1 MKYYRYIGPD
11 TYHAKKGEFVAVPA
25 RGYDDSLAYKQD
37 GNRNYL
43 DNYNLQ
49 EVSEDEVKHLIVS
62 IDFSKPYQYIQ
73 CIKDAYECKA
83 GEVFLPVELDK
94 TSIVF
99 KTNSGFCV
107 HLLNGV
113 LSESFRVISSDV
125 ELAVLPQVL
134 KDWGAD
140 YKEVLRVVTCREY
153 TSVSD
158 FLEDTFY
165 LDLKMFSMWSARLAL
180 FLPERSKTVTGGI
193 SLYQNKTKK
202 DKDIRT
208 PYSKVGRAF
217 KAMFPEISDAMLEKW
232 VDAYRAKF
240 PVLNY
245 TLKEGRDGA
254 DFKRAYSHTQAP
266 MQNPYT
272 TQSRKSLANS
282 CMRYEFNN
290 LPIHPTEVYASGD
303 FFILWTE
310 TETGQ
315 IASRCVVYHE
325 EGSKPQAGPV
335 YGVCESSIDMIEI
348 KLKDIGAVL
357 YPDSSWL
364 GAKVNKVPHK
374 HGGVIGPYIDGD
386 YQGLKDEGDY
396 LTVCQGSKAD
406 YDASIY
412 SGVLGNN
419 NYAYC
424 TICEG
429 GMEEG
434 DEYTGP
440 DGNCYCEECY
450 NDRFRYCNHYDEHVE
465 SDGNDGAEVNIRPY
479 RWGRDGWLHGWV
491 CQQALEEYYTYCEE
505 EDEWFPHEHVIELAD
520 GSGHIS
526 ARYFENSGEYV
537 TCEDGVGAYPK
548 AEVGLTVDGEWYTL
562 DWLKEN
568 NYVLNA
574 HGEYYLEEKE
584 AA

>member
-11 TYHAKKGEFVAVPA
+11 TYNSKRGELVAVPA
-25 RGYDDSLAYKQD
+25 TGCGDSLAYKQD
-37 GNRNYL
+37 GDRYYFINC
-43 DNYNLQ
+43 DLQ

-94 TSIVF
+94 TAVGF
-99 KTNSGFCV
+99 KVNSGFYIT
-107 HLLNGV
+107 LLNGV

-125 ELAVLPQVL
+125 ELDVLPQVL
-134 KDWGAD
+134 KDWGID
-140 YKEVLRVVTCREY
+140 YKEVLRAVTNRED

-158 FLEDTFY
+158 FLENTFY
-165 LDLKMFSMWSARLAL
+165 LDLKMFPLWSTRLAL
-180 FLPERSKTVTGGI
+180 FLPERSKTVAGGI
-193 SLYQNKTKK
+193 SIYQNKNKK

-217 KAMFPEISDAMLEKW
+217 KAMFPEISDAMLEEW
-232 VDAYRAKF
+232 VDAYRARF

-245 TLKEGRDGA
+245 TLKESRDGA

-310 TETGQ
+310 IETGQ

-348 KLKDIGAVL
+348 KLKDMGAVL

-364 GAKVNKVPHK
+364 GAKINKVPYK

-386 YQGLKDEGDY
+386 YQGLKDEGDC
-396 LTVCQGSKAD
+396 LTVCQGSRAD

-424 TICEG
+424 TVCDE

-450 NDRFRYCNHYDEHVE
+450 NDRFRYCNHSDEHVE
-465 SDGNDGAEVNIRPY
+465 SDGNDGAEANIRPY

-491 CQQALEEYYTYCEE
+491 CQQALEEHYTYCEE

-520 GSGHIS
+520 GSGYIS
-526 ARYFENSGEYV
+526 TRYLENSGEYV
-537 TCEDGVGAYPK
+537 VCGDEVGAYPK
-548 AEVGLTVDGEWYTL
+548 AEAGFTVDGGWYTL